1 MKSKEMPHIE
11 IITNRENEPPVP
23 SPTTENSLQTGINN
37 NIEGINRFL
46 TVGVNHTSDDFED
59 IDIPYQQLI
68 QTLPGAIYTCD
79 ANGYILTYN
88 QAAVALWGRE
98 PATGKDAWCGSWK
111 TYKADGTSL
120 SPDQCPM
127 AIALKEGKVLND
139 IETIV
144 ERPDGQKRNIMNYPR
159 PFFNAAGKV
168 IGGINMLVDITDRK
182 NIEERKEHFAAIIQ
196 SSDDAIIS
204 KTLDGMITSWNN
216 SAERIF
222 GYTAQEIIGKP
233 ITTIIP
239 VDRLDEETKILAR
252 LKRGERIDH
261 FETKRITKAGK
272 LLDISLSIS
281 PIKNSKGIIVG
292 ASKIAHDI
300 TGQKKAEQLI
310 RESEERLRLAVEI
323 TELGMWDLDL
333 ATGLTTTSPEHRKI
347 LGYAKTKEW
356 SKMRF
361 LDLVHTA
368 DRPWVEQAIQTAL
381 ITGKISYEARI
392 IRPDNT
398 ERWIRVNGTT
408 IYDKKHVPVRL
419 LGTVLDITDQK
430 KAKDELEKMVRAR
443 TSELL
448 TSNSAL
454 EKSNHELEQFAYI
467 ASHDLQEPLRKIQTF
482 ADMVKEHLHDN
493 EIAEKYFNKIYS
505 SAKRMSSLI
514 NDVLNYSR
522 LTKTGEQFVVT
533 DLNKILKD
541 VLSDFELLIEQK
553 QAVIRYTDLPEIKG
567 IPLQLHQLFSNLISN
582 SLKFSERTPQ
592 ITITAK
598 MLSPEEIQ
606 ENARLKTAGQYVQ
619 LVLQDNGIGFEQ
631 QYAEQIFTIFQRLNN
646 LKTYSG
652 TGIGLALCKK
662 IVDHHDGIIT
672 AKSEIGQGATFTI
685 TLPVTH

>member
-1 MKSKEMPHIE
+1 MKSKEMPQFE
-11 IITNRENEPPVP
+11 IITNNEEKPPVP
-23 SPTTENSLQTGINN
+23 HPIGNSSHTDMNN
-37 NIEGINRFL
+37 SIESFL
-46 TVGVNHTSDDFED
+46 TVGANQTSDDFAE

-88 QAAVALWGRE
+88 QSAAVLWGSKPE
-98 PATGKDAWCGSWK
+98 IGKDTWCGSWK
-111 TYKADGTSL
+111 IFKADGTPL
-120 SPDQCPM
+120 SRDQCPM
-127 AIALKEGKVLND
+127 AIALKEGKVLDD
-139 IETIV
+139 IEIIV

-159 PFFNAAGKV
+159 PFFNTKGKV
-168 IGGINMLVDITDRK
+168 IGAINMLVDITDTK

-204 KTLDGMITSWNN
+204 KTLEGTITSWNN

-222 GYTAQEIIGKP
+222 GYTAQEMIGKH
-233 ITTIIP
+233 ITRIIP

-261 FETKRITKAGK
+261 FETKRITKDGR

-281 PIKNSKGIIVG
+281 PIKNSKGIIIG
-292 ASKIAHDI
+292 ASKIARDI
-300 TGQKKAEQLI
+300 TAQKKAEQLI

-333 ATGLTTTSPEHRKI
+333 TTGLTTTSPEHRKI
-347 LGYAKTKEW
+347 LGYAKTQQW
-356 SKMRF
+356 SKVRF
-361 LDLVHTA
+361 LDLVHSV
-368 DRPWVEQAIQTAL
+368 DRPWVEQSIQTAL

-392 IRPDNT
+392 IRPDNS

-408 IYDKKHVPVRL
+408 IYDKKHIPVRL

-482 ADMVKEHLHDN
+482 ADMFKEHLHDN

-522 LTKTGEQFVVT
+522 LTKTGEQFVIT

-553 QAVIRYTDLPEIKG
+553 HATIAYTDLPEIKG

-582 SLKFSERTPQ
+582 SLKFSEGNSQ

-598 MLSPEEIQ
+598 MLSSGEVQ
-606 ENARLKTAGQYVQ
+606 EHSRLKKAGKYVQ
-619 LVLQDNGIGFEQ
+619 LVFQDNGIGFEQ

-646 LKTYSG
+646 MKTYSG

-685 TLPVTH
+685 ILPVIH